1 MCPKCL
7 KPKESSA
14 RSSMTQWVS
23 VCSCDLLPGMDEALV
38 VALCPDCGKR
48 TGGGRA
54 GSFTQYIFRADLCAC
69 KRQELG
75 GGVSLD
81 RNLSESTSEFVKAQE
96 QELPLGED
104 VFPVE
109 RYKPLEELGR
119 GAGGSVYLCRDR
131 LLGKKVAVKILHQ
144 LSSEQFVAFQEEA
157 RATSRLDHP
166 SIVQVLDFGATESGV
181 PYMVLEYLRGRS
193 LAEHLKLYGALST
206 DRALFVL
213 HSLAKA
219 MEYAH
224 SQGVFHRDLKPEN
237 VILVDEPEPG
247 VKLIDFGVSRVN
259 PEGLETTVVKGRTIV
274 GTPAYMS
281 PDQARGLDFDQR
293 SEIYSLGCLAYE
305 MFEGCQP
312 FQGETALEVIL
323 KHSRESPPALIRAPS
338 MVAVV
343 VLRCLA
349 KEPGDRFHEMAELAA
364 AIEALDE
371 TEGPATGTTGMQFR
385 PSLVVVL
392 IFCVAIAG
400 AMLTIKSWPL
410 LRLSGAGRDSKPIRT
425 YEIEKLAGRAY
436 YLKGRVKAA
445 DFDAIARIKDLEYLR
460 FEPDIDC
467 QWQGLSRFEGG
478 RLSGLLIPKQKTF
491 SDADME
497 IVLGLAQLKVIDL
510 NHDAVTDRSLGRL
523 DRLSN
528 LVDVDLSYCKIGDET
543 MAALGRL
550 GHLGKI
556 TMNSV
561 SGVTAEG
568 FAHLAGRRRLRRLI
582 VDDCPQLGDGFL
594 EHVASLPLEELSI
607 SADGITDEG
616 LKYLVE
622 HNPGT
627 ISHLYLNDNPGVT
640 DKGLGY
646 LASLKK
652 LEVLTLTGCRSVTEE
667 AVSDLVRKIPKV
679 IITSSTVEKKKLK
692 PVEDLVEFL
701 GE

>member
-1 MCPKCL
+1 
-7 KPKESSA
+7 
-14 RSSMTQWVS
+14 MTQWVS
-23 VCSCDLLPGMDEALV
+23 VCSCDLLPSMDEDLV

-69 KRQELG
+69 KRQELAG
-75 GGVSLD
+75 GGSPD
-81 RNLSESTSEFVKAQE
+81 RKRSEGTSEFVKAQE

-144 LSSEQFVAFQEEA
+144 LSDEQLVAFQEEA

-166 SIVQVLDFGATESGV
+166 NVVLVLDFGATESGV

-193 LAEHLKLYGALST
+193 LAEHLELYGPLST
-206 DRALFVL
+206 DRAMFVL

-224 SQGVFHRDLKPEN
+224 SQGIFHRDLKPEN
-237 VILVDEPEPG
+237 VILIDEPEPG

-281 PDQARGLDFDQR
+281 PDQARGLEFDQR

-305 MFEGCQP
+305 MFEGRQP
-312 FQGETALEVIL
+312 FQGNTALEVIL
-323 KHSRESPPALIRAPS
+323 KHSRERPPALIRTPA
-338 MVAVV
+338 MVTAV

-349 KEPGDRFHEMAELAA
+349 KRPGDRFQSMAELAA
-364 AIEALDE
+364 AIETLDPA
-371 TEGPATGTTGMQFR
+371 EGQPAVSTGKRFR
-385 PSLVVVL
+385 PSLPVAVMFVL
-392 IFCVAIAG
+392 SMAG
-400 AMLTIKSWPL
+400 VFLTVQYKPWRAL
-410 LRLSGAGRDSKPIRT
+410 KHSGAGTERKEPRT
-425 YEIEKLAGRAY
+425 YEIEKVAARAY
-436 YLKGRVKAA
+436 YVKGRVKAA
-445 DFDAIARIKDLEYLR
+445 DLDAIARIKDLEYLR
-460 FEPDIDC
+460 FDPDIDC

-478 RLSGLLIPKQKTF
+478 SLSGLLISKQKTF

-497 IVLGLAQLKVIDL
+497 VVLGLAQLKVIDL
-510 NHDAVTDRSLGRL
+510 DHDAVTDRSLGRL

-550 GHLGKI
+550 GHLGKL
-556 TMNSV
+556 TLDGV
-561 SGVTAEG
+561 SGITADG
-568 FAHLAGRRRLRRLI
+568 FAHLTGRRRLRRLI

-594 EHVASLPLEELSI
+594 EHVASLPLSELSI
-607 SADGITDEG
+607 SADNITDEG
-616 LKYLVE
+616 VKYLVE

-627 ISHLYLNDNPGVT
+627 IRNLYLNDNPGVT
-640 DKGLGY
+640 DTGLGY
-646 LASLKK
+646 LASLKS
-652 LEVLTLTGCRSVTEE
+652 LEVLTLTGCRRISEE
-667 AVSDLVRKIPKV
+667 AVHDLFRKIPKV
-679 IITSSTVEKKKLK
+679 MITSSTVEKKKLK

>member
-1 MCPKCL
+1 
-7 KPKESSA
+7 
-14 RSSMTQWVS
+14 MTQWVS
-23 VCSCDLLPGMDEALV
+23 VCSCDLLPGLDEELV
-38 VALCPDCGKR
+38 VSLCPDCGKR

-69 KRQELG
+69 RREELG
-75 GGVSLD
+75 GGGSLES
-81 RNLSESTSEFVKAQE
+81 NLSESTSEFVKAQE
-96 QELPLGED
+96 KELPLPAD
-104 VFPVE
+104 AFPVE
-109 RYKPLEELGR
+109 RYKPLQELGR

-144 LSSEQFVAFQEEA
+144 LSAEQLVAFQKEA
-157 RATSRLDHP
+157 RATSRLEHP
-166 SIVQVLDFGATESGV
+166 NVVQVLDFGATESGV

-193 LAEHLKLYGALST
+193 LAEHLEVYGALSI

-224 SQGVFHRDLKPEN
+224 SLGIFHRDLKPEN
-237 VILVDEPEPG
+237 VILIDEPEPG
-247 VKLIDFGVSRVN
+247 VKLIDFGVSGVN
-259 PEGLETTVVKGRTIV
+259 PEELETTVVKGRTIV

-281 PDQARGLDFDQR
+281 PDQARGLEFDQR

-305 MFEGCQP
+305 MFEGRQP
-312 FQGETALEVIL
+312 FQGKTALEIIL
-323 KHSRESPPALIRAPS
+323 KHSGERPPALMRTPA
-338 MVAVV
+338 MVAAVV
-343 VLRCLA
+343 HRCLA
-349 KEPGDRFHEMAELAA
+349 KRPGDRFQSMAELAG
-364 AIEALDE
+364 AIETLDRS
-371 TEGPATGTTGMQFR
+371 EGPAAGTTGRRFR
-385 PSLVVVL
+385 PSLLVVL
-392 IFCVAIAG
+392 LSGVAIAG

-410 LRLSGAGRDSKPIRT
+410 LKPSGAGRDSRPIRT
-425 YEIEKLAGRAY
+425 YEIEKVARRAY

-467 QWQGLSRFEGG
+467 QWEGLSRFEGTS
-478 RLSGLLIPKQKTF
+478 LIGLLIAKQKTF

-497 IVLGLAQLKVIDL
+497 IVLGLTHLQCLDL
-510 NHDAVTDRSLGRL
+510 DHDAVTDRSLGRL

-528 LVDVDLSYCKIGDET
+528 LVDVDLSYSKIGDET

-550 GHLGKI
+550 GHLGKL
-556 TMNSV
+556 TMNGV
-561 SGVTAEG
+561 SGITAEG
-568 FAHLAGRRRLRRLI
+568 FAHLAGRRRLRRLL
-582 VDDCPQLGDGFL
+582 VDDCPQLGDASL
-594 EHVASLPLEELSI
+594 EHVASLPLNELSI
-607 SADGITDEG
+607 SADNITDEG

-667 AVSDLVRKIPKV
+667 AVNDLVRKIPKV

-692 PVEDLVEFL
+692 PVEDLVDFL